1 MTERSVV
8 FVWDN
13 FGPIHADRCD
23 AVARHF
29 GDRREVHGIELGGR
43 SHLYSWHSQ
52 DGAAFQKH
60 TLFPGAVI
68 YKVPFFKRAAAL
80 LRACW
85 ARRPA
90 DFFFCNY
97 NSPHIFW
104 TALALR
110 LTGAR
115 VFVVNDSKFDD
126 YRRYLSRE
134 LVKRMFY
141 LPYNGAIASA
151 ARAADYL
158 RFLGVPESRIQ
169 LHYDSMSTERIRR
182 LAGVARAPGGPAFA
196 ARHFTIVARLIEEKN
211 ISMALRAYALYR
223 AEAPRPRQLH
233 VCGSGP
239 LEARLRAE
247 AVELGLG
254 DSVAFRGFLQI
265 EEVCPVL
272 GKTLALLL
280 VSAQETFGNVVIE
293 AQALGAPVIVSD
305 NCGARDML
313 VRNGVNGFVVEP
325 DNPAGL
331 AYFMGLLDRDEAL
344 WRRMALASEPFA
356 ALGDAAHFARA
367 VAALTA
373 RPKRAL
379 AQGAPQGSPPAAQ
392 GAAIAN
398 RLRDGAQPID
408 QIRLALNLLR
418 RPAAR

>member
-1 MTERSVV
+1 MTEQSVV
-8 FVWDN
+8 FVWEN
-13 FGPIHADRCD
+13 FGPVHADRCD

-29 GDRREVHGIELGGR
+29 GDRREVHGIELAG
-43 SHLYSWHSQ
+43 SSQVYAWNSQ

-60 TLFPGAVI
+60 TLFPAAAAI
-68 YKVPFFKRAAAL
+68 YKVPFFKKAAAL

-97 NSPHIFW
+97 DSPLIFC
-104 TALALR
+104 TALTLR

-115 VFVVNDSKFDD
+115 VFVMNDSKFDD
-126 YRRYLSRE
+126 YRRYLPRE
-134 LVKRMFY
+134 LVKRLFY

-158 RFLGVPESRIQ
+158 RFLGVPESHI
-169 LHYDSMSTERIRR
+169 LSHYDTMSTERIRR
-182 LAGVARAPGGPAFA
+182 LAGVARAPGGPPFA
-196 ARHFTIVARLIEEKN
+196 ARHFTIVARLVEKKN

-233 VCGSGP
+233 ICGSGP

-265 EEVCPVL
+265 EEICPVL

-280 VSAQETFGNVVIE
+280 VSAQEQFGNVVIE

-331 AYFMGLLDRDEAL
+331 AFFMGLLDRDEAL

-367 VAALTA
+367 VAALTGA
-373 RPKRAL
+373 RSKQAL
-379 AQGAPQGSPPAAQ
+379 APGASQGSPGSPQ
-392 GAAIAN
+392 GAAIAD
-398 RLRDGAQPID
+398 RLRDGA
-408 QIRLALNLLR
+408 
-418 RPAAR
+418 